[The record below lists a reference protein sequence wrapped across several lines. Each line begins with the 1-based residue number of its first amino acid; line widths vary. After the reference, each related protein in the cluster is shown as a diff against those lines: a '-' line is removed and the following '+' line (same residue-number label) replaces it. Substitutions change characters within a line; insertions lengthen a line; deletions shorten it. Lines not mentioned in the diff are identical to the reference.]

1 MAINVVKERKRLES
15 IKDQLEQLKE
25 KQRESEAEKKH
36 LMKKLN
42 EDYECKTLEDAEK
55 LLEELEEE
63 IEILEKDITKRT
75 EKMLADMRKE
85 GLME

>member
-25 KQRESEAEKKH
+25 KQREAEAEKKH

-63 IEILEKDITKRT
+63 IEVLEKDITKRT
-75 EKMLADMRKE
+75 EKMIADMRKE

>member
-25 KQRESEAEKKH
+25 KQREAEAEKKH
-36 LMKKLN
+36 LLKKLN